1 MTNSADGRS
10 GELVLVRH
18 GATEWSTGGKHT
30 GRTDVPLTDLGE
42 KQAAALADL
51 LTDVLAGR
59 RFLLVLSSPLVRA
72 RRTAELAGLLDVELD
87 PDLQEWDYGGYEGLT
102 TAQIRE
108 QRPGWRLW
116 SDGVPPGDGVHPGES
131 ASDVGERAD
140 RVIARV
146 EPALTSGDVALVAH
160 GHFLRVLAARWLQ
173 LEPAAGALLA
183 LDTASVSV
191 LGFEHGEHVVRHWN
205 VTAALQS

>member
-1 MTNSADGRS
+1 MTTNSAEVSR

-18 GATEWSTGGKHT
+18 GATEWSTSGRHT

-42 KQAAALADL
+42 KQAAQLAEL
-51 LTDVLAGR
+51 LAGR
-59 RFLLVLSSPLVRA
+59 HFALVSSSPLVRA
-72 RRTAELAGLLDVELD
+72 RHTAELAGLRDAELD

-108 QRPGWRLW
+108 RRPGWRLW
-116 SDGVPPGDGVHPGES
+116 SDGVPAGDSTHPGES

-146 EPALTSGDVALVAH
+146 EPALASGDVALVAH
-160 GHFLRVLAARWLQ
+160 GHFLRVLAARWLH
-173 LEPAAGALLA
+173 LDPAAGALLA
-183 LDTASVSV
+183 LDTASISV

-205 VTAALQS
+205 VTAELAG